1 MMMNGKQRLGRW
13 FVAAALMVGVTAAEL
28 FPAAVAAEVTAA
40 SQAQPAPL
48 LDTPLPRI
56 GEEGQVAMNDLRGQV
71 VLVDFWASWCGPCRE
86 SFPWMNRMQK
96 KYADQGLRVVGV
108 NLDQN
113 KEDALQF
120 LAQVPTHFTLLHDSQ
135 ALLPEAYG
143 LIGMPSSYLLD
154 AQGRLRASH
163 TGFHASRVE
172 DYEAS
177 IQKLLAEKP
186 GTE

>member
-13 FVAAALMVGVTAAEL
+13 FVAAALMIGVTAVDSSQPVEAAEL
-28 FPAAVAAEVTAA
+28 TAP
-40 SQAQPAPL
+40 SQARPAPL
-48 LDTPLPRI
+48 LNTALPLLKDT
-56 GEEGQVAMNDLRGQV
+56 GQLALSDLEGQV

-86 SFPWMNRMQK
+86 SFPWMNLMQD

-113 KEDALQF
+113 KEDAQQF
-120 LAQVPTHFTLLHDSQ
+120 LQQVPANFTLVHDSQ